1 MAAIVRTD
9 ANGSIVNTE
18 PRSRL
23 VGAANALAM
32 NSATTATVMVIVPR
46 ETVTRGPGG
55 TVRSG
60 VSVGGGASADR
71 GVSVVIPCLLRRWA
85 PLRAVIHNTPRY
97 TSHAAG
103 TRSTTSR

>member
-1 MAAIVRTD
+1 
-9 ANGSIVNTE
+9 
-18 PRSRL
+18 
-23 VGAANALAM
+23 
-32 NSATTATVMVIVPR
+32 VMVIVPR

-85 PLRAVIHNTPRY
+85 PLRAVIHITRRGDVSHNFSLSGTVR
-97 TSHAAG
+97 TSVAVHKEFTGESGRASAAMEG
-103 TRSTTSR
+103 CQPG